1 MLLHLLFI
9 FSLAFTNSI
18 VFILAARHLQAEEL
32 FGEQKNAILPVV
44 SDIAGRVKNAYN
56 ELDIESGYQVAL
68 ADANRT
74 SEGRARR
81 TARSARLRDYGGGK
95 SYHEWKLNMTDFRGT
110 REANDQQAIE
120 SETQVRVALPNATV
134 TPAPFTAT
142 TMSLEEIEDL
152 AFADLNGTSATDTK
166 IANSNATNDEN
177 LPEPEM
183 LVRPFRLRPRP
194 IAERFDNLYLYVSD
208 YPL

>member
-1 MLLHLLFI
+1 M
-9 FSLAFTNSI
+9 
-18 VFILAARHLQAEEL
+18 
-32 FGEQKNAILPVV
+32 FGERKNLILPVIADIVNIVKDTSHEKKYSKYSIDDEDV
-44 SDIAGRVKNAYN
+44 SFVK
-56 ELDIESGYQVAL
+56 Q
-68 ADANRT
+68 NRT
-74 SEGRARR
+74 NEASSKRKK
-81 TARSARLRDYGGGK
+81 RSVPLRDYGGGK

-120 SETQVRVALPNATV
+120 SETRVRVALPNATV
-134 TPAPFTAT
+134 TSTPFTAT
-142 TMSLEEIEDL
+142 TLSLEEIENL
-152 AFADLNGTSATDTK
+152 AFADLNGTSATGEKNGIT
-166 IANSNATNDEN
+166 NGTNDEN

>member
-1 MLLHLLFI
+1 M
-9 FSLAFTNSI
+9 
-18 VFILAARHLQAEEL
+18 
-32 FGEQKNAILPVV
+32 FGERTNLILPVIL
-44 SDIAGRVKNAYN
+44 DIANIVKDLPHEKEYNKYNIDEEEVPFADDRGTNGR
-56 ELDIESGYQVAL
+56 
-68 ADANRT
+68 
-74 SEGRARR
+74 RARR
-81 TARSARLRDYGGGK
+81 MARSVRLHDYGGGGGAGGGGK
-95 SYHEWKLNMTDFRGT
+95 SYHEWKMNMTDFRGT

-134 TPAPFTAT
+134 TSMPLAST
-142 TMSLEEIEDL
+142 TMSLEEIENL
-152 AFADLNGTSATDTK
+152 ALADLNGTSATGEK
-166 IANSNATNDEN
+166 NGITNGTDDEN